1 MRLFTIIGIIALGK
15 ILDPMAYYFVYGPI
29 ILYAFIY
36 TWKHDFTFK
45 IGERI
50 IFLLGEAVLV
60 TLFSIFLFNPQY
72 IQDYD
77 LDFFGLAAIL
87 LMDVIFVIVK
97 LVRLIKYGK

>member
-1 MRLFTIIGIIALGK
+1 MRLFSIVGIIAIGQTM
-15 ILDPMAYYFVYGPI
+15 DPLAYYFVYAPI

-36 TWKHDFTFK
+36 TWKNDFSFK

-50 IFLLGEAVLV
+50 IFLLGEAIFV

-77 LDFFGLAAIL
+77 LDLFGLALVL
-87 LMDVIFVIVK
+87 LIDVIFVIVK